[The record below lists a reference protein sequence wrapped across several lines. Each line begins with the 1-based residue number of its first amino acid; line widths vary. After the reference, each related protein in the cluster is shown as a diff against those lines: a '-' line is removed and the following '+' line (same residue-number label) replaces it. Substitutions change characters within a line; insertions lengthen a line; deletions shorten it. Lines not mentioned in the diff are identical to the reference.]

1 MNRREFITL
10 LGGAAAAWTV
20 AARAQQPAMPVI
32 GLLYAG
38 SPETSPTGIA
48 AFRQGLS
55 ETGYIEGRNLAI
67 EYCWAHNEHDRLPGL
82 AADLVRRRVAV
93 IATPRATASALAAKS
108 ATTTI
113 PIVFGIGTDPVKTG
127 LVAAF
132 NRPGGNVTGIITLF
146 SELGGKRF
154 GLLHELVPGAAR
166 FAVLVNPHNPIAA
179 ENSIKDAQSA
189 ASVIGRTIEVVIAST
204 YRDIDTVF
212 ASLGPKGIDALVVN
226 PDPLFLTRRVQ
237 LATLAARHLV
247 PAIYSNREYTEVG
260 GLMSYGPSD
269 VDRHRQVGIYVGR
282 ILNGEKPAD
291 LPVQQLTKF
300 DLVIN
305 LQTARALGLEVP
317 PMLLAR
323 ADEAIE

>member
-1 MNRREFITL
+1 MNRREFLTL
-10 LGGAAAAWTV
+10 LGGAAAWPL
-20 AARAQQPAMPVI
+20 AARAQQSAVPVI

-55 ETGYIEGRNLAI
+55 ETGYVEGRNLAI

-82 AADLVRRRVAV
+82 AADLIRRRVAV
-93 IATPRATASALAAKS
+93 IATPRTTAAALAAKS

-113 PIVFGIGTDPVKTG
+113 PIVFSIGTDPVKAG

-132 NRPGGNVTGIITLF
+132 NRPGGNATGIITLL

-166 FAVLVNPHNPIAA
+166 FALLVNPHNPVPA

-189 ASVIGRTIEVVIAST
+189 ASVLGRTIEVITAST
-204 YRDIDTVF
+204 SRDIDTVF
-212 ASLGPKGIDALVVN
+212 AGLGPKRIDALVVN

-237 LATLAARHLV
+237 LATLAARHMV

-282 ILNGEKPAD
+282 ILNGEKPSD

-300 DLVIN
+300 ELVIN
-305 LQTARALGLEVP
+305 LQTARAVGLEVP
-317 PMLLAR
+317 PTLLAR
-323 ADEAIE
+323 ADEVIE

>member
-1 MNRREFITL
+1 VKRREFITL
-10 LGGAAAAWTV
+10 VGGTAAWPL
-20 AARAQQPAMPVI
+20 AARAQQAAMPVV

-48 AFRQGLS
+48 AFRQGLG
-55 ETGYIEGRNLAI
+55 EAGYVEGRNLAI
-67 EYCWAHNEHDRLPGL
+67 EYGWANNELDRLPAL

-113 PIVFGIGTDPVKTG
+113 PIVFGIGTDPVTTG

-154 GLLHELVPGAAR
+154 GLLHELVPGAWR
-166 FAVLVNPHNPIAA
+166 FALLVNPHNPVAA
-179 ENSIKDAQSA
+179 ENAIKDARSA
-189 ASVIGRTIEVVIAST
+189 ASVIGRPIEVVTAST
-204 YRDIDTVF
+204 HRDIDTVF
-212 ASLGPKGIDALVVN
+212 ASLGQKGIDALVVQT
-226 PDPLFLTRRVQ
+226 DPLFLTRRVQ
-237 LATLAARHLV
+237 LATLAARYMV
-247 PAIYSNREYTEVG
+247 PAIYSIREYTEVG
-260 GLMSYGPSD
+260 GLMSYGGSD

-300 DLVIN
+300 ELVIN
-305 LQTARALGLEVP
+305 LQTARALGLTVP
-317 PMLLAR
+317 PTLLAR
-323 ADEAIE
+323 ADEVIE